1 MAGKTWIAAL
11 VFVLLLTGFC
21 QTGLAVVMTGT
32 PEDSWA
38 YSVLVPA
45 GQTGS
50 ISYFPQVRADFS
62 GAVFQG
68 YGTYEAGREVFVT
81 GNIPDTM
88 NVFETYALSTTDI
101 TLSLALAGD
110 DGHSLFV
117 DDGFVSGGGYGV
129 VASYDL
135 VLQAGTARKLELIG
149 YNAIGPSVF
158 HIGLADPTQQP
169 NGISGT
175 INDVPGVYL
184 NAEGDFSHVPEPTSL
199 VLWSGLCMM
208 GLIAAR
214 RRKRTA

>member
-11 VFVLLLTGFC
+11 VVVLLLTGFC
-21 QTGLAVVMTGT
+21 QTGFAVVMTGT

-68 YGTYEAGREVFVT
+68 YGTYEAGRDVFVT

-88 NVFETYALSTTDI
+88 NVFETYVLSTTDI
-101 TLSLALAGD
+101 TLSLALIGD

-117 DDGFVSGGGYGV
+117 DDGFVSGGGFGDV
-129 VASYDL
+129 PNYDL
-135 VLQAGTARKLELIG
+135 VLQAGIARRLELVG
-149 YNAIGPSVF
+149 YNAYGPSVF
-158 HIGLADPTQQP
+158 HIGLAGPTEQP
-169 NGISGT
+169 
-175 INDVPGVYL
+175 INDVLGVYL
-184 NAEGDFSHVPEPTSL
+184 NAEGDFSQVPEPTSL
-199 VLWSGLCMM
+199 VLWAGLGAM
-208 GLIAAR
+208 GLVAAR
-214 RRKRTA
+214 RRRRTA